1 MSKAKA
7 PQKEHLK
14 RLFDENWGE
23 VGDPTP
29 VEVPLNFRPPP
40 TIQEQIKRFVRT
52 ELSRQAAEKGHET
65 FDEANDFGQ
74 DDEDDGLPRSAHEFT
89 ELEEERLNE
98 ALKFGEQE
106 RVKHERSAKENA
118 AGAKEKR
125 ATDSGVKPA
134 KDEGAAARE
143 DSGNGKNPED
153 D

>member
-7 PQKEHLK
+7 PQKPQLK

-74 DDEDDGLPRSAHEFT
+74 DEEDDVLPRSAHEFT

-98 ALKFGEQE
+98 ALQFGEQE
-106 RVKHERSAKENA
+106 RVKHERASKENA
-118 AGAKEKR
+118 SGSKEKR
-125 ATDSGVKPA
+125 PSDSGAKPT
-134 KDEGAAARE
+134 KGEGAATRE
-143 DSGNGKNPED
+143 DAGDGENAED